1 MLKFKN
7 LRFYLITGLLIVVG
21 IILLTNKI
29 VAAGLIITGIAALI
43 FLLWE
48 LFLKEKEKQIDTLN
62 QEIRLMKSENT
73 ALKQDITDL
82 ATRKLNISE
91 INSILDLA

>member
-29 VAAGLIITGIAALI
+29 VAAGLIIFGIAALV

-48 LFLKEKEKQIDTLN
+48 LFLKEKEKQIDMLN
-62 QEIRLMKSENT
+62 Q
-73 ALKQDITDL
+73 
-82 ATRKLNISE
+82 
-91 INSILDLA
+91 